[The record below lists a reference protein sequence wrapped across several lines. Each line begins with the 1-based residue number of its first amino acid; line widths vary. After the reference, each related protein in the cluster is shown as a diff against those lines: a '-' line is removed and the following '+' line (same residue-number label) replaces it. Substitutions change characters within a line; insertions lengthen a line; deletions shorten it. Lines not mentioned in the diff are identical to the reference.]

1 MSPPFWGRLK
11 VSKKPRKELHERAR
25 LHPPYVFCS
34 WGCSYCLG
42 VNDVNIHG
50 CGQENSLLC
59 LLMQTLDFV
68 TFLSCFMYIMAFF
81 VVRRCYKTLSTSAK
95 KPLLIFMPLTIK
107 VKARN
112 WLKNLRSY
120 SKPPFIY
127 SWDQVHNYISSEWQL
142 LRKMENRMRPLG

>member
-25 LHPPYVFCS
+25 LHLPTFSAPEVVPTACVLMMGTS
-34 WGCSYCLG
+34 VG
-42 VNDVNIHG
+42 VGKKIL
-50 CGQENSLLC
+50 SC

-81 VVRRCYKTLSTSAK
+81 VVSRCYKTLSTSAK

-127 SWDQVHNYISSEWQL
+127 S
-142 LRKMENRMRPLG
+142 